1 MKSYLNELSKEEIDI
16 QYNYDCHLDHQLVDE
31 SQTLGEFER
40 FYCNRNV
47 HNVSWYEKPT
57 FLPVPH
63 LIWYIHSQIP
73 GKQFL
78 RKVTGEIGNSCFTTP
93 SLRKPRNLCQA
104 KLMLWTFCNS
114 SWLDIST
121 FWLLVTVF
129 SMPRDLPHNYK
140 VMCK

>member
-31 SQTLGEFER
+31 SQTLGEFES

-57 FLPVPH
+57 FLPAPH

-78 RKVTGEIGNSCFTTP
+78 IVFKKSNRGNRKFLFQYPLSEKASEPMP
-93 SLRKPRNLCQA
+93 S
-104 KLMLWTFCNS
+104 
-114 SWLDIST
+114 
-121 FWLLVTVF
+121 
-129 SMPRDLPHNYK
+129 
-140 VMCK
+140 